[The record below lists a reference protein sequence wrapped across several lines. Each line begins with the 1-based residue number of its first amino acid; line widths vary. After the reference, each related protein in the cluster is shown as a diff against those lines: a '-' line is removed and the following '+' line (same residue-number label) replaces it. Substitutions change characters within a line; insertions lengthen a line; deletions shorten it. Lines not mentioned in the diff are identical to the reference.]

1 MKKIILFL
9 ATIGLLSQIAVAA
22 DSGAAH
28 PGGWE
33 NYYLSPGTYSWP
45 LDWPENPGISI
56 YNVNSSGIYHFSGTI
71 SYDAC
76 FVISANDVTI
86 YLENFS
92 MSNGAMDSTYPDGF
106 QVYGSSVEIILVG
119 ESTMACTWGRPIDV
133 KSTGSLTI
141 SSEND
146 GSLTLNSNNYY
157 ALQSDG
163 TTTIDGGTVIA
174 NGSSSTV
181 AIGGTGDFVVNDGTA
196 VANYGTQ
203 LGNVT
208 VNGGSVTSQGNGSN
222 AGINADSVTVNGGTL
237 VTTGGT
243 SGGAGISADNV
254 TINNG
259 TVTANGKG
267 SAAGINSS
275 SIAINGGLVSANSEG
290 GSAYSTSPSNASN
303 ETLYCV
309 TLPDATA
316 AVSSLFSISSVSD
329 EIYTYTVTEPSNYS
343 YSYSGTGLENTDDL
357 YFYLPNGAYI
367 ITGSDAAQG
376 RQYGGVVN
384 GGPTTFEAVTE
395 SDIPSDTIWSD
406 LDLDTTGQ
414 TKELLP
420 SYPIPY
426 SAKWAENDY
435 DRTFALS
442 AEEVGGAVSYSIAEF
457 AEEEEGTYAWNY
469 TLVPA
474 SELPRG
480 ATYKLSYVIK
490 NDETVFD
497 SQLSAASVTLLP
509 EPCVALVLTFFGLA
523 ILRRK

>member
-9 ATIGLLSQIAVAA
+9 ATIGLLSQVVIAR
-22 DSGAAH
+22 DSDTGDDDTCQ
-28 PGGWE
+28 
-33 NYYLSPGTYSWP
+33 LIPGTYSSW
-45 LDWPENPGISI
+45 
-56 YNVNSSGIYHFSGTI
+56 SSTRTVYEINQAGTYYFSGTI
-71 SYDAC
+71 SGDG
-76 FVISANDVTI
+76 SAFKINADNVTI
-86 YLENFS
+86 YLENFY
-92 MSNGAMDSTYPDGF
+92 MDTVLTGTYPGF
-106 QVYGSSVEIILVG
+106 QVYGSSTEIILVG
-119 ESTMACTWGRPIDV
+119 ENTIVGMFSSPIEV
-133 KSTGSLTI
+133 KNTGSLTI

-146 GSLTLNSNNYY
+146 GSLTLGANYSYPHY

-174 NGSSSTV
+174 NANGSTV
-181 AIGGTGDFVVNDGTA
+181 SIGGTGDLVVNDG
-196 VANYGTQ
+196 VVIANEGMQ
-203 LGNVT
+203 QGNVT

-384 GGPTTFEAVTE
+384 GGPTTFGV
-395 SDIPSDTIWSD
+395 
-406 LDLDTTGQ
+406 
-414 TKELLP
+414 
-420 SYPIPY
+420 
-426 SAKWAENDY
+426 
-435 DRTFALS
+435 
-442 AEEVGGAVSYSIAEF
+442 V
-457 AEEEEGTYAWNY
+457 
-469 TLVPA
+469 
-474 SELPRG
+474 
-480 ATYKLSYVIK
+480 
-490 NDETVFD
+490 
-497 SQLSAASVTLLP
+497 P
-509 EPCVALVLTFFGLA
+509 EPIYGCALLVVLLA
-523 ILRRK
+523 LRMRK